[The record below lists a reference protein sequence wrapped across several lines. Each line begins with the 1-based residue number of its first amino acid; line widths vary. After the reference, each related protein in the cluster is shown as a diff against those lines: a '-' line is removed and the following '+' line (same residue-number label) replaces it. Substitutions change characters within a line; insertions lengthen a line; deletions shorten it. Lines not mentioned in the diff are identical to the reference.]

1 MNLHGLRTFRLADGV
16 EIETLLK
23 PSRDVI
29 IYVFCAVK
37 ECDYVVFGEHG
48 NANVS
53 KSVWKLKCE
62 HCKAQF
68 QVDNPYFAEEEESL
82 DG

>member
-16 EIETLLK
+16 EIETFVK

-37 ECDYVVFGEHG
+37 ERDYVAFAEHMR
-48 NANVS
+48 ANVS
-53 KSVWKLKCE
+53 KSVWTLKCQ
-62 HCKAQF
+62 HCFAEF
-68 QVDNPYFAEEEESL
+68 QVDNPYFAEEEASSNA
-82 DG
+82 